1 MKSKI
6 SLMMFVAIV
15 LILNSCD
22 DVLDFDF
29 DANFNTN
36 MSIDVAETKSDG
48 FDFSATENLNI
59 KDDDE
64 VEKYINKIKNLEIT
78 RIDCTLTGISQGA
91 TIHALTVKVEE
102 LNLQVTL
109 NNLTENQ
116 TLSLP
121 VDAALLTA
129 LSDHLKTNH
138 EATITVFGI
147 SSDAPMTFGVK
158 LTYISKVTA
167 SL

>member
-15 LILNSCD
+15 LMLYSCD

-29 DANFNTN
+29 DATFNTN

-78 RIDCTLTGISQGA
+78 RVDCTLTGIPQGA
-91 TIHALTVKVEE
+91 TIHELTVKVEE

-109 NNLTENQ
+109 NNLIENQ

-129 LSDHLKTNH
+129 LSGHLKTNH
-138 EATITVFGI
+138 EATITVSGT